1 MKKSMQ
7 MRMLKSPNPR
17 IHFMLFQANSPFRAR
32 TVENKRQFQRHEKHR
47 NQSQG
52 D

>member
-1 MKKSMQ
+1 MKKTMQ

-17 IHFMLFQANSPFRAR
+17 IHYMLFQANSPFRAR

>member
-1 MKKSMQ
+1 MKKMQ

-17 IHFMLFQANSPFRAR
+17 IHFMLFQNNSPFRAR
-32 TVENKRQFQRHEKHR
+32 TVENKKLFKRQEKHR

-52 D
+52 E

>member
-1 MKKSMQ
+1 MKKTMQ

-17 IHFMLFQANSPFRAR
+17 IHFMLFQNNSPFRAR
-32 TVENKRQFQRHEKHR
+32 TVENKKQFQRHEKHR

-52 D
+52 E